1 MEPRGHGT
9 LWPKF
14 VGGIADFLVA
24 GRELGTFLAVATLA
38 ATEIGTITFMY
49 YAELGYKTG
58 YASFVNGLIAGL
70 VMIFLGRTGFIVKRL
85 RAMQLMTVPE
95 FFEVKFSRNLRVFV
109 GVLVATGGILNM
121 GVFLKVEGTFLAIIS
136 GISLSHIKAV
146 MTGILLL
153 ELVYTVLGGMVSIVI
168 TDFIQFVALSVGTI
182 LVTLWSVHATGV
194 TRMYDA
200 VRQTRCGRV
209 QPLRQP
215 RIRLGVHCVSSI
227 DLAGDPYLLADD
239 GDADFF
245 YAQSRSQQA
254 CVLVGGFYFSRPGM
268 MPMMWGIAALA
279 LLGPSQNSLEAMPRM
294 LAMILPSG
302 VLGLVVAG
310 MLAATMSVNSS
321 YLLGWSAIIAQDIIG
336 PLRKRPLTSLQQV
349 MLNRGA
355 NFFVSIFVM
364 VWGLWYTLPGPT
376 YFYLNMTATIY
387 LSGTLVAVVAGLF
400 GPRFDAW
407 RIPGNG
413 RRCGRHDRFLF
424 LQDPCEL
431 CWGRGI
437 CAGRDRDG
445 AGFAGERTQAGASRR
460 RAELVGFIY
469 GNHPQKV
476 SSVGCAVGCVGA
488 SGSGLVTGDAGVFCA
503 RAWHC
508 QV

>member
-1 MEPRGHGT
+1 MIPTHFST
-9 LWPKF
+9 LDWVIVVTYLAATLATGLYGRKF

-85 RAMQLMTVPE
+85 RAMRLMTVPE

-109 GVLVATGGILNM
+109 GILVATGGILNM

-136 GISLSHIKAV
+136 GVSLSHIKAV

-168 TDFIQFVALSVGTI
+168 TDFIQFVALGWAYVAFQVLI
-182 LVTLWSVHATGV
+182 WLAVHTCWQTTAMRTFS
-194 TRMYDA
+194 TRSPEISKRVFSWAGFIYL
-200 VRQTRCGRV
+200 GR
-209 QPLRQP
+209 
-215 RIRLGVHCVSSI
+215 
-227 DLAGDPYLLADD
+227 
-239 GDADFF
+239 
-245 YAQSRSQQA
+245 
-254 CVLVGGFYFSRPGM
+254 GM

-294 LAMILPSG
+294 LATILPSG

-336 PLRKRPLTSLQQV
+336 PLRKKPLTSLQQV

-355 NFFVSIFVM
+355 NLFVSLFVM
-364 VWGLWYTLPGPT
+364 VWGLWYTMPGST

-387 LSGTLVAVVAGLF
+387 LSGTLVAVIAGLF
-400 GPRFDAW
+400 WSRASTLGGYLAM
-407 RIPGNG
+407 
-413 RRCGRHDRFLF
+413 
-424 LQDPCEL
+424 
-431 CWGRGI
+431 
-437 CAGRDRDG
+437 AGGAIATIGFFFFKAPASYAG
-445 AGFAGERTQAGASRR
+445 AGAFALAGIGMVVGSLLSERKR
-460 RAELVGFIY
+460 
-469 GNHPQKV
+469 
-476 SSVGCAVGCVGA
+476 
-488 SGSGLVTGDAGVFCA
+488 A
-503 RAWHC
+503 RAFIS
-508 QV
+508 